1 MIKLGIKTKIKF
13 LGNKLLKSVFID
25 LYKIKENDNQ
35 DLVLC
40 LLLINFRK
48 IQYFTNEYNIEIKRA
63 MQKTIDEVKKNRYN
77 RYNSDIFLEN
87 IALIFDGELDI
98 L

>member
-1 MIKLGIKTKIKF
+1 M
-13 LGNKLLKSVFID
+13 
-25 LYKIKENDNQ
+25 
-35 DLVLC
+35 C

-98 L
+98 LGYNKINKKKVNTNKLII